1 MAEHHLPPEPA
12 DEPHHHN
19 HGGKA
24 AVHADD
30 LKPGGRRRR
39 YGYYYGDGY
48 GSADPARTLCFV
60 VLVVIL
66 LAGITAL
73 VLYLVYR
80 PSRPAFA
87 VTSVAVYSLSLNGT
101 GTGTGAVA
109 GGPAT
114 LAASFQLTL
123 VIRNPNERSAARY
136 DRLAAYVAYRGE
148 PITALR
154 PDAAAGAGRGQR
166 GGGGAVLGAGAAA
179 RPSGVPDTA
188 AALATDVS
196 YGVVALRVVVLGR
209 VRFVSGRSGAGG
221 TPCTPAATSS
231 SASARAAAAARVA
244 VRRRRC
250 SATLPAPS
258 TCDARQ
264 LDSFVTPR
272 LCTRR
277 KFTYT
282 ARRRRTCICG

>member
-114 LAASFQLTL
+114 LAASFQLSA
-123 VIRNPNERSAARY
+123 RHPQPERAVGGAVRPGWRRTVAVPAGSPS
-136 DRLAAYVAYRGE
+136 LAPA
-148 PITALR
+148 PM
-154 PDAAAGAGRGQR
+154 PAAGAVT
-166 GGGGAVLGAGAAA
+166 ADSAVAVAPVLGAGAAGASRPGVPRHRGGARHGRVVRRGGAQGGGA
-179 RPSGVPDTA
+179 RPRPV
-188 AALATDVS
+188 
-196 YGVVALRVVVLGR
+196 R
-209 VRFVSGRSGAGG
+209 VRPVPERVG

-244 VRRRRC
+244 LCEIHVEVEHDIEFQRLT
-250 SATLPAPS
+250 SAAMAGNTLKL
-258 TCDARQ
+258 T
-264 LDSFVTPR
+264 
-272 LCTRR
+272 
-277 KFTYT
+277 
-282 ARRRRTCICG
+282 

>member
-12 DEPHHHN
+12 DERHHHN

-30 LKPGGRRRR
+30 LKPGGRRPRR
-39 YGYYYGDGY
+39 YGYYYGGGDGY
-48 GSADPARTLCFV
+48 CAGDPARTLCFV

-87 VTSVAVYSLSLNGT
+87 VNSVAVYSLSLNDT
-101 GTGTGAVA
+101 GNGAGA

-114 LAASFQLTL
+114 LAVSFQLTL
-123 VIRNPNERSAARY
+123 VIRNPNGRSAARY

-148 PITALR
+148 PITAPAPMPPLVQ
-154 PDAAAGAGRGQR
+154 DADSAVAVAP
-166 GGGGAVLGAGAAA
+166 VLGAAA
-179 RPSGVPDTA
+179 PPVPVSPDTA

-209 VRFVSGRSGAGG
+209 VRFVSGPFRSGWHSMYARCDLLVGVRKSLQAAGG
-221 TPCTPAATSS
+221 GGGGAGAGPEAPLLGNPTC
-231 SASARAAAAARVA
+231 A
-244 VRRRRC
+244 V
-250 SATLPAPS
+250 
-258 TCDARQ
+258 DM
-264 LDSFVTPR
+264 
-272 LCTRR
+272 
-277 KFTYT
+277 
-282 ARRRRTCICG
+282 

>member
-12 DEPHHHN
+12 DERHHH

-39 YGYYYGDGY
+39 YGYYYGGGGDAY

-80 PSRPAFA
+80 PSRPDFA

-101 GTGTGAVA
+101 TTAGAASPGAVPGA
-109 GGPAT
+109 GAPAT
-114 LAASFQLTL
+114 LAASFQFTL
-123 VIRNPNERSAARY
+123 VIRNPNGRSAARY

-148 PITALR
+148 PITAPVPMPPLVQ
-154 PDAAAGAGRGQR
+154 DADSAVAVAP
-166 GGGGAVLGAGAAA
+166 VLGAGAAA
-179 RPSGVPDTA
+179 PPVPVSPDTA

-196 YGVVALRVVVLGR
+196 YGVVALRVVLLGR
-209 VRFVSGRSGAGG
+209 VRFVSGPFRSGWHSMYARCDLLVGVRKSVQAAAGG
-221 TPCTPAATSS
+221 GG
-231 SASARAAAAARVA
+231 AAAGPEAPLLGNPTCA
-244 VRRRRC
+244 V
-250 SATLPAPS
+250 
-258 TCDARQ
+258 DM
-264 LDSFVTPR
+264 
-272 LCTRR
+272 
-277 KFTYT
+277 
-282 ARRRRTCICG
+282 

>member
-12 DEPHHHN
+12 DERHHHN

-39 YGYYYGDGY
+39 RYGYYYGGGDGY
-48 GSADPARTLCFV
+48 GAADPARTLCFV

-101 GTGTGAVA
+101 GPAGPGAGA
-109 GGPAT
+109 PAT

-123 VIRNPNERSAARY
+123 VIRNPNGRSAARY

-148 PITALR
+148 PITAPAPMPPLVQ
-154 PDAAAGAGRGQR
+154 DADSAVAVAP
-166 GGGGAVLGAGAAA
+166 VLGAGAAA
-179 RPSGVPDTA
+179 PPVPVSPDTA

-209 VRFVSGRSGAGG
+209 VRFVSGPFRSGWHSMYARCDLLVGVRKSVRAGG
-221 TPCTPAATSS
+221 GAGAGPEAPLLGNPTC
-231 SASARAAAAARVA
+231 A
-244 VRRRRC
+244 V
-250 SATLPAPS
+250 
-258 TCDARQ
+258 DM
-264 LDSFVTPR
+264 
-272 LCTRR
+272 
-277 KFTYT
+277 
-282 ARRRRTCICG
+282 

>member
-148 PITALR
+148 PITAPAPMPPLVQ
-154 PDAAAGAGRGQR
+154 DADSAVAVAP
-166 GGGGAVLGAGAAA
+166 VLGAGAAA
-179 RPSGVPDTA
+179 PPVPVSPDTA

-209 VRFVSGRSGAGG
+209 VRFVSGPFRSGWHSMYARCDLLVGVRKSGGGGAGG
-221 TPCTPAATSS
+221 GPEAPLLGNPTC
-231 SASARAAAAARVA
+231 A
-244 VRRRRC
+244 V
-250 SATLPAPS
+250 
-258 TCDARQ
+258 DM
-264 LDSFVTPR
+264 
-272 LCTRR
+272 
-277 KFTYT
+277 
-282 ARRRRTCICG
+282 